1 MKLKF
6 FTASEPSSTHPNQNE
21 DEIFIEEKNKVAGL
35 FDGLGGLAYGGEAA
49 TSAAEFCKV
58 ETSQQNI
65 EKTLENCH
73 KFLKEKAR
81 REFGKD
87 IATTGMIVQIYTKQK
102 LVLVVWGSV
111 GDSRLYHFSEGHL
124 LQKSSDDSLITQAQE
139 RGWIGSEKAE
149 RINQAMDFKGLNKV
163 EKNLFNGRNMITQA
177 IGIGEMKPRIGKF
190 KAKEGDAI
198 ILTSDGVHDNL
209 TNAQMEQILNQ
220 KPTDPAKKLVEEATF
235 VSDGASIRAKQ
246 DDMTALVIELSP

>member
-6 FTASEPSSTHPNQNE
+6 FTASESSATHPSQNE

-58 ETSQQNI
+58 ETSQQGI

-81 REFGKD
+81 KEFGKD
-87 IATTGMIVQIYTKQK
+87 IATTGMLVQIYKKQK
-102 LVLVVWGSV
+102 PVLVIWGSV
-111 GDSRLYHFSEGHL
+111 GDSRIYHFSEGAL
-124 LQKSSDDSLITQAQE
+124 LQKVSDDSLITQAQE
-139 RGWIGSEKAE
+139 RGWISSEKAE
-149 RINQAMDFKGLNKV
+149 RINQATDFKGLNKV

-177 IGIGEMKPRIGKF
+177 IGIGEMNPKIGKF
-190 KAKEGDAI
+190 KAQGGDVI

-209 TNAQMEQILNQ
+209 TNASMEDILKQ
-220 KPTDPAKKLVEEATF
+220 KPLDPAKKLVEEAAL
-235 VSDGASIRAKQ
+235 VSDGSSIRAKK
-246 DDMTALVIELSP
+246 DDMTALVIELTP